1 MRSAAVVSMGG
12 APGVTTLVCAAASA
26 VDRQVL
32 VIEAAPS
39 GGAIAAR
46 WRLDVR
52 SAVNTT
58 AKLAMDVSGTVDLW
72 AAAHHP
78 WLGQARVLPAHP
90 SAVVMRQAQ
99 AGRWLA
105 DRLGMVAR
113 PVLVDAGRVDGSA
126 DQLALLSAVDGV
138 WVLVDPIVEQVTA
151 ASAMTGWLNKTGP
164 VGLLMREPAGDSAR
178 ATAGSVA
185 ATLGWSVV
193 ATVPEDRATAR
204 ALCGLSPPRRN
215 LSRSPLLRT
224 GRALAERLTAAE
236 TEVLTG

>member
-1 MRSAAVVSMGG
+1 MRSVAVVSMGG
-12 APGVTTLVCAAASA
+12 APGVTTLVCAAACA
-26 VDRQVL
+26 VDRPVL

-46 WRLDVR
+46 WRMDVR

-58 AKLAMDVSGTVDLW
+58 AKLAMDISGTVDLW

-90 SAVVMRQAQ
+90 SAAVMRQAQ
-99 AGRWLA
+99 VGRWLA
-105 DRLGMVAR
+105 DRLPTVAQ

-126 DQLALLSAVDGV
+126 DQLDLLSTVDRL

-151 ASAMTGWLNKTGP
+151 ASAVTGWLSKTGP
-164 VGLLMREPAGDSAR
+164 VGLLMREPAGDPAR
-178 ATAGSVA
+178 AAAGSVA

-193 ATVPEDRATAR
+193 ATVPEDRPAAR

-224 GRALAERLTAAE
+224 AGALAEQFTAAE
-236 TEVLTG
+236 TEVAG

>member
-1 MRSAAVVSMGG
+1 MRSVAVVSMGG

-46 WRLDVR
+46 WRMDVR

-58 AKLAMDVSGTVDLW
+58 ARLAMDVSGTVDLW

-99 AGRWLA
+99 VGRWLT
-105 DRLGMVAR
+105 DRLVTVTH
-113 PVLVDAGRVDGSA
+113 PVVVDAGRVDGSA
-126 DQLALLSAVDGV
+126 DQLDLLSAVDGV

-151 ASAMTGWLNKTGP
+151 ASAATGWLNKTGR
-164 VGLLMREPAGDSAR
+164 VGLLVREAAGDPAR
-178 ATAGSVA
+178 ASAASVA
-185 ATLGWSVV
+185 TTLGWPVL
-193 ATVPEDRATAR
+193 ATVPEDPPAAR

-215 LSRSPLLRT
+215 LSRSPLLRAA
-224 GRALAERLTAAE
+224 RALVERLSAAE
-236 TEVLTG
+236 AEVVTG

>member
-1 MRSAAVVSMGG
+1 MVSMGG

-90 SAVVMRQAQ
+90 SAAVMRQAQ
-99 AGRWLA
+99 VGRWLT
-105 DRLGMVAR
+105 DRLVTVTH
-113 PVLVDAGRVDGSA
+113 PVVVDAGRVDGSA
-126 DQLALLSAVDGV
+126 DQLDLLSAVDGV

-151 ASAMTGWLNKTGP
+151 ASAATGWLNKTGR
-164 VGLLMREPAGDSAR
+164 VGLLVREAAGDPAR
-178 ATAGSVA
+178 ASAASVA
-185 ATLGWSVV
+185 TTLGWPVV
-193 ATVPEDRATAR
+193 ATVPEDPPAAR

-215 LSRSPLLRT
+215 LSRSPLLRAA
-224 GRALAERLTAAE
+224 RALVERLSAAE
-236 TEVLTG
+236 AEVVTG